1 VGSRGILAESPVR
14 HFGSIAIRAFV
25 PFAGKIFWENPGEMD
40 HGSEKFSQEG
50 SATKEK
56 FLEE

>member
-1 VGSRGILAESPVR
+1 VAESPVR